1 MTGKL
6 NATHFAIVYV
16 KYLSMLQLDE
26 QVLAIPRLPKQRA
39 YE

>member
-1 MTGKL
+1 VTGKL
-6 NATHFAIVYV
+6 NATHFAIAHV

-26 QVLAIPRLPKQRA
+26 QMLAILCPPKQSA

>member
-1 MTGKL
+1 L
-6 NATHFAIVYV
+6 NATHFAIVHV

-26 QVLAIPRLPKQRA
+26 QTLAIPCPLKQSA